1 MGIEVA
7 NYVDQLVA
15 TNPLASDPKSEGDD
29 HLRLL
34 KTVLKQS
41 FPNIGG
47 AVSLTHTR
55 MNLLGSPELADLTAG
70 TAPNFTIASPQVPPT
85 VYATHQ
91 IFFVT
96 FHATGTTGSNTLNIS
111 ALGAVDLK
119 QRDPSGA
126 KVDAVVTSG
135 MQAAIIYD
143 GTDFVILNALPAE
156 PVEPAAASETVA
168 GLIEIATNAEAQA
181 FTANKAIDGAKL
193 DTAYKAGNQSLTAK
207 GFQRLPGGLIIQW
220 GNETLATNVTTV
232 YTLPIAFP
240 NAALAGVMV
249 RSDAGTS
256 SSAMSGGALDF
267 PSASQIRL
275 HNGTASTLNYY
286 WIALGY

>member
-1 MGIEVA
+1 MGIETA
-7 NYVDQLVA
+7 NYINQLVD
-15 TNPLASDPKSEGDD
+15 TNPLANDPKAEGDD

-41 FPNIGG
+41 FPNVGG
-47 AVSLTHTR
+47 AVNLTHTR
-55 MNLLGSPELADLTAG
+55 MNLLGTPELADLTAG
-70 TAPNFTIASPQVPPT
+70 TAPNFTIATPQVPPT
-85 VYATHQ
+85 AYTTRQ

-96 FHATGTTGSNTLNIS
+96 FHAAGTTGSNTLNVS
-111 ALGAVDLK
+111 SLGDVDLK
-119 QRDPSGA
+119 QRDKDGT
-126 KVDAVVTSG
+126 KVDAVVTAG
-135 MQAAIIYD
+135 MQAVVMYD
-143 GTDFVILNALPAE
+143 GTDFVILNALPKD
-156 PVEPAAASETVA
+156 PPAASEAVA
-168 GLIEIATNAEAQA
+168 GLLEIATDAEAQA
-181 FTANKAIDGAKL
+181 FTADKAIDGAKL

-220 GNETLATNVTTV
+220 GNETLGTNVTTV
-232 YTLPIAFP
+232 YTLPIPFP

-256 SSAMSGGALDF
+256 SSSMSGGALDF

-275 HNGTASTLNYY
+275 HNGTAGTLNFY